1 MDDSLNETQFNTI
14 GALTK
19 GAIFGGISAMTG
31 ASVPMSLLSA
41 ITASGILT
49 EYGKPQTGNST
60 VAALNQYS
68 KNAEKQSSSN
78 QMIDYTAK
86 FSDTINVLKGMNKT
100 FMAMIDRLESN
111 NALLEKIVGI
121 QIGTEPINFDATAR
135 RNNRLALTMSRTA
148 MGRITLSLMS
158 NSIAGS
164 YTKQQELAHKAID
177 AGLIN
182 EKEYLKSKIMDE
194 IGKRFTSLENFTKQY
209 SANLEYMNEEILQ
222 QKGVFTKETNMS
234 ITKIIPLR
242 LQAIGNLINKSN
254 EHLENIHNV
263 LEAHYQMDMMYK
275 EEILTELYNT
285 LNTIGGFKLTE
296 KNKEYIFSE
305 NGIISSISRK
315 EFERDSNKLTGLA
328 DFINK
333 SIDYYNDSI
342 DYYND
347 SIKNKEGIFEIGNK
361 IGESQKDFFEK
372 TLQFY
377 NRNIELLGSINDR
390 LYTQDM
396 RRFFPV
402 KLTNNGVTGNL
413 TSSTF
418 SWGISLDGALKFI
431 KQVINKD
438 PKTKKRYDYA
448 DFNQS
453 QNDQNSESYRREDGF
468 LGFLRRNTNRDNIN
482 RRTFIDSSELGA
494 EFKQQRLQ
502 TKEMIEAQNKRMVV
516 ENDNLKLLNKTAAD
530 IYGQQ
535 VKFGS
540 FMYKYISN
548 IPNIL
553 TRVLN
558 MALKFYFTFTVSKF
572 IFNTIKGL
580 LGITGKAKDGIMGF
594 IERLLTP
601 KDAVKGGIS
610 LYDRVMGWIFGKN
623 YKDHTDMANKIEES
637 GILVT
642 IGSFLLDQ
650 IKKGLIALWDSG
662 AIMTAL
668 KYYVLAK
675 GAFQILTG
683 YIPKLISGILTLAG
697 RKLIG
702 VGLSLSSN
710 TWGSILFGGGFVTFI
725 SALFGKLSTMLGF
738 VFKYGNMITFFIMA
752 FKHMFDN
759 WFSTLDKNIQ
769 EQFEQLNFG
778 EKVIYTIRFMFTNI
792 WEWLGGAKA
801 AEIIDDFMSGGWRS
815 FGLKIW
821 NLLIDWIS
829 ENWDTLLYI
838 VGGSILGSFAAG
850 SPILGAL
857 AGGGAYWLYDAF
869 FGENKIN
876 TFLDKNLNATDRLKK
891 ITRDTD
897 VEKMKQNSTFKD
909 MLIGVNRISDT
920 LQETK
925 KYVADVIENTGNI
938 KDSVSNL
945 WKSFKK
951 KFFDV
956 LKPTSMGS
964 FLGGI
969 RNFFN
974 NIANTIAPDIMKEYY
989 KKEKE
994 EGNVNIQT
1002 LLQAA
1007 NLQEKYKDSFANGAL
1022 INSKEEFDQFLID
1035 VQNARGNKTVNL
1047 ILKEKFNVNEKDSF
1061 GTLGFELAR
1070 FNSVQTDYNASLIA
1084 QMKQEQKQREEE
1096 NEKLVSAVQNAG
1108 ADAASGASTA
1118 GNTIKNAI
1126 TNELPDI
1133 FKEKLDNSESVLGIK
1148 KNTFQNL
1155 FNVLVGD
1162 TTSGSGLLYQIG
1174 NSIWGNASGT
1184 NGVNAIQVKLI
1195 SNDEYNSHMEQAF
1208 SDFTQ
1213 NEKNS
1218 AYKLAQ
1224 ISSRRS
1230 YLNGQQGL
1238 TSNTIIPY
1246 SSDKIEQYRS
1256 NELNRILQIADKD
1269 DRENELSSLN
1279 GRIKLMTEGKVG
1291 KQVNKIDLM
1300 NIQAFDMLKPSFKF
1314 DDENYINTGIFDETS
1329 KNMYNAL
1336 DNSPEDKRIFST
1348 YVENN
1353 KNDMNKNKNR
1363 IISIIK
1369 DKIMNMASLYNGD
1382 YNFVD
1387 NFKSIIHHIYYPVLD
1402 EVDLNGIVDD
1412 TGLFSRLIYPVIS
1425 LNQLFNRSKMSF
1437 MNEIDNIY
1445 SNRHK
1450 KFDTR
1455 HAFDEFTL
1463 IMSKLFP
1470 GVKGIIHPNDV
1481 FTKLFIYSILNKI
1494 SFKTLYDLLIN
1505 KESLPKL
1512 YEQMS
1517 DLFASIGHQY
1527 AINLWEPFE
1536 FWFTDDNVWNKSHYT
1551 STFKPTN
1558 YFKELFNPVIGYLML
1573 LTGKNGAKNIDTGRT
1588 IWESH
1593 INNMYKIIG
1602 LNDDL
1607 LLNKDPLG
1615 KRKNIDQPGDPTYLQ
1630 FTSNNELLNI
1640 GDEKHY
1646 NKLNLT
1652 LKRNLENY
1660 AKDYY
1665 NKYGRKV
1672 ILTSGYRSYAEQSY
1686 LYNKKMNG
1694 QLNAPIAPPSLNNR
1708 HLLGLGADISLDS
1721 IDPYL
1726 LSKNNLMQPDID
1738 DPYHIEMKNGN
1749 IHNRFAKI
1757 NYRNLPKYSFGDPK
1771 LSKKLFENA
1780 FAFEDASIDD
1790 YVDTAL
1796 FLYGDKINTFKNN
1809 DFLDNLNNNITELF
1823 NNYTNKSFDL
1833 DDADNLALLGLLTAI
1848 KKHDNTLSSNEL
1860 MLFYNA
1866 ILKIQNDENIKN
1878 SNEWINILEHKK
1890 LSKYHEIL
1898 KLYEDTRKLILKK
1911 ISTNDSLLNNNGYV
1925 STSMLRELKNLPEW
1939 SKYIIEASKL
1949 TGIDAELLSSLI
1961 KVESNGNPLARSK
1974 YAYGLTQ
1981 IIPGTWN
1988 GIIKNAI
1995 SKDPEKY
2002 KEFSEWK
2009 NKYSEFSTKGTENT
2023 RAQILLGA
2031 YYLMQLK
2038 HGNPDF
2044 DWIDVLRAYNAGPGR
2059 VKQYKAANIN
2069 RRDIWKLTKEQKIA
2083 AGIPEKHDARQA
2095 GNYPGLVMQYYG
2107 THQYV
2112 PNDTELNAEILAL
2125 KDEAIAQ
2132 TDPNSKGLNKSLL
2145 NSPSSQT
2152 AIENILI
2159 KLSNGKELSKVE
2171 SQGYLR
2177 WWSFI
2182 DSQLRSYG
2190 YDDETMKQ
2198 WSLIDKKLKE
2208 GMNVFKNNKSEDRFY
2223 KLNPVLRYR
2232 FLQYA
2237 AAFKNAHSHPVTVT
2251 STYRSKEEQ
2260 TKLYNERQQAMKRGE
2275 KVLPAGRRSLHT
2287 LGMAIDINSKNS
2299 IDDKL
2304 LNQYGLYRPMP
2315 NTDPVHVELIETQQF
2330 KSMNGRYDKIYD
2342 VYGGF
2347 PEMLEKNI
2355 LDSNIYD
2362 IIKNNPSNSSKS
2374 SGRNGWDPLSGFFN
2388 ETSNVIE
2395 FYIELL
2401 RKASEKYGNIAN
2413 NENNGGPILK
2423 RMNDKAPFWR
2433 NSYNGIFPKSST
2445 SYYNSIFDKS
2455 MYQLID
2461 DNTKTISEVNDN
2473 NQIGDPIFSNIENI
2487 AKSFMS
2493 VIPNGNDIMNF
2504 NFKKP
2509 SVIDSL
2515 EKHVNRMKGTIK
2527 GKVVPIFKN
2536 NELFNSLSEKIFN
2549 KEIETLKWASKQNAL
2564 QFKDVNN
2571 DKLEELKDE
2580 LKDIKVSLVK
2590 VFEENKIILESLV
2603 NTTGTALKSAISSVG
2618 QVVNN
2623 VTSVSNNSMNANNS
2637 MVNEN
2642 QSGNNSMAAT
2652 NFGSMDAFLCF

>member
-49 EYGKPQTGNST
+49 EYGKPQTGTST

-68 KNAEKQSSSN
+68 KNAEKQSSSS

-121 QIGTEPINFDATAR
+121 QMGTEPINFDATAR

-254 EHLENIHNV
+254 EHLENIHDV
-263 LEAHYQMDMMYK
+263 LEAHYQMDMKYK
-275 EEILTELYNT
+275 EESIVHSLWATDFMRQSIHHYVDIAN
-285 LNTIGGFKLTE
+285 
-296 KNKEYIFSE
+296 
-305 NGIISSISRK
+305 SS
-315 EFERDSNKLTGLA
+315 
-328 DFINK
+328 
-333 SIDYYNDSI
+333 
-342 DYYND
+342 
-347 SIKNKEGIFEIGNK
+347 EGIFDTANK
-361 IGESQKDFFEK
+361 IGEQEREFFQKSYDFYKE
-372 TLQFY
+372 
-377 NRNIELLGSINDR
+377 NITVLNSINDR
-390 LYTQDM
+390 IFRQSDSNY
-396 RRFFPV
+396 FPV
-402 KLTNNGVTGNL
+402 KIVHTAARDRADDMKTGSFAATISNFIRGIL
-413 TSSTF
+413 GTKSTPGLDANVNSSTF
-418 SWGISLDGALKFI
+418 YQNLQGQK
-431 KQVINKD
+431 V
-438 PKTKKRYDYA
+438 
-448 DFNQS
+448 NQS
-453 QNDQNSESYRREDGF
+453 SSIGGL
-468 LGFLRRNTNRDNIN
+468 LGKKIE
-482 RRTFIDSSELGA
+482 IYSSNELGA
-494 EFKQQRLQ
+494 QFKQLRLQ
-502 TKEMIEAQNKRMVV
+502 NEKQIKAQNEKIKADN
-516 ENDNLKLLNKTAAD
+516 ENLKLLNTTAAN

-535 VKFGS
+535 VRFGS

-558 MALKFYFTFTVSKF
+558 TALKFYLTFRFTRF
-572 IFNTIKGL
+572 IFNGL
-580 LGITGKAKDGIMGF
+580 KTLMGITGKAKDGIWGF
-594 IERLLTP
+594 FERLLTP
-601 KDAVKGGIS
+601 KDAVKSGIS

-637 GILVT
+637 GILIT
-642 IGSFLLDQ
+642 IGSFLVDQ
-650 IKKGLIALWDSG
+650 IKKGFMYLWDSG

-668 KYYVLAK
+668 KYYVLTK
-675 GAFQILTG
+675 GFLQIGSSL
-683 YIPKLISGILTLAG
+683 PKFFGGILTAFG
-697 RKLIG
+697 NGVVKLG
-702 VGLSLSSN
+702 AFWSSN
-710 TWGSILFGGGFVTFI
+710 MITRIFLGGGF
-725 SALFGKLSTMLGF
+725 
-738 VFKYGNMITFFIMA
+738 ITFFGGLFGHMSKLLGVLFKHADLITFASMA

-759 WFSTLDKNIQ
+759 WFSMLNEDTKNA
-769 EQFEQLNFG
+769 FSKLNFG
-778 EKVIYTIRFMFTNI
+778 EKVVFTIKHMFGGI
-792 WEWLGGAKA
+792 WEWLQGTKA
-801 AEIIDDFMSGGWRS
+801 AQLVNEYMKDGFGGFISR
-815 FGLKIW
+815 IW
-821 NLLIDWIS
+821 NSLTEWFS
-829 ENWDTLLYI
+829 ENWQYI
-838 VGGSILGSFAAG
+838 LAFSIGSAAG
-850 SPILGAL
+850 SALTGHPLIGAAL
-857 AGGGAYWLYDAF
+857 GGGAALGFDILSGNNAFENFFNKNIKWWETDAA
-869 FGENKIN
+869 GN
-876 TFLDKNLNATDRLKK
+876 TTDSARLKLAETERIKSNVKDPQLNELIK
-891 ITRDTD
+891 IGIN
-897 VEKMKQNSTFKD
+897 VAESAGE
-909 MLIGVNRISDT
+909 I
-920 LQETK
+920 K
-925 KYVADVIENTGNI
+925 KEFGKVIENTQNI
-938 KDSVSNL
+938 KESASSL
-945 WKSFKK
+945 WTSFKK
-951 KFFDV
+951 TFFDV
-956 LKPTSMGS
+956 LKPTAFGS
-964 FLGGI
+964 FLGGV

-974 NIANTIAPDIMKEYY
+974 NIAHAIAPDTMDKYY
-989 KKEKE
+989 KKEAEIGEKS
-994 EGNVNIQT
+994 IQS
-1002 LLQAA
+1002 LLQVA
-1007 NLQEKYKDSFANGAL
+1007 NLQQKWGSSFVNGAL
-1022 INSKEEFDQFLID
+1022 INKEELDQFISD
-1035 VQNARGNKTVNL
+1035 IQNARENNQNL
-1047 ILKEKFNVNEKDSF
+1047 DEVLKNNFNIDKKDSA
-1061 GTLGFELAR
+1061 GILGFKLAA
-1070 FNSVQTDYNASLIA
+1070 FNGVNTNYNAAEIAKAIA
-1084 QMKQEQKQREEE
+1084 QEQNEARKQDTEQLAQAVGSAGSAAAQGANDAGNIVKQALETKMTEQQNKFDNFFNIRA
-1096 NEKLVSAVQNAG
+1096 EKSG
-1108 ADAASGASTA
+1108 FIEGIRKSFFGDGAASGLLQFAH
-1118 GNTIKNAI
+1118 
-1126 TNELPDI
+1126 
-1133 FKEKLDNSESVLGIK
+1133 
-1148 KNTFQNL
+1148 
-1155 FNVLVGD
+1155 
-1162 TTSGSGLLYQIG
+1162 GSGTHSSFSVTI
-1174 NSIWGNASGT
+1174 A
-1184 NGVNAIQVKLI
+1184 
-1195 SNDEYNSHMEQAF
+1195 NDEYNEVMKKVNSQFDPIVRSEIKDLLTYNQMNEDNIKPRIDDISYQDF
-1208 SDFTQ
+1208 SDYDKVR
-1213 NEKNS
+1213 E
-1218 AYKLAQ
+1218 AYGASSTISKKDWKTFVLENPSIHNGSKPTGI
-1224 ISSRRS
+1224 ISSQDYYKSMHKYKDNNDIKQILQKLYANRTLQNSNVVMEKIDNQFDSSKITNNKDISSQLFDHLINIDDLKFFNSYEDGNISNDDLNAIKKSFIDNFLRKYKTILTDGYNTYDNSSPLFWGNDTRISRS
-1230 YLNGQQGL
+1230 KNNSNIFKWIIIPLIDSL
-1238 TSNTIIPY
+1238 TSEDIKGNNKKDIFNKLLAPIIAMNSLVTI
-1246 SSDKIEQYRS
+1246 SRESFLFHLM
-1256 NELNRILQIADKD
+1256 NEL
-1269 DRENELSSLN
+1269 
-1279 GRIKLMTEGKVG
+1279 
-1291 KQVNKIDLM
+1291 
-1300 NIQAFDMLKPSFKF
+1300 
-1314 DDENYINTGIFDETS
+1314 GIE
-1329 KNMYNAL
+1329 
-1336 DNSPEDKRIFST
+1336 
-1348 YVENN
+1348 N
-1353 KNDMNKNKNR
+1353 KND
-1363 IISIIK
+1363 
-1369 DKIMNMASLYNGD
+1369 Y
-1382 YNFVD
+1382 
-1387 NFKSIIHHIYYPVLD
+1387 
-1402 EVDLNGIVDD
+1402 
-1412 TGLFSRLIYPVIS
+1412 
-1425 LNQLFNRSKMSF
+1425 
-1437 MNEIDNIY
+1437 
-1445 SNRHK
+1445 
-1450 KFDTR
+1450 
-1455 HAFDEFTL
+1455 
-1463 IMSKLFP
+1463 SKLID
-1470 GVKGIIHPNDV
+1470 GINDLESYD
-1481 FTKLFIYSILNKI
+1481 KNKI
-1494 SFKTLYDLLIN
+1494 SEGFVYPEDFFGHMFINSIKRKINFHDLYSLLMNPNGEVYN
-1505 KESLPKL
+1505 KFESLFKK
-1512 YEQMS
+1512 
-1517 DLFASIGHQY
+1517 IG
-1527 AINLWEPFE
+1527 INYGNALKNTF
-1536 FWFTDDNVWNKSHYT
+1536 NKN
-1551 STFKPTN
+1551 TFGFQVKDEDSVLKFLGYLANITGGESN
-1558 YFKELFNPVIGYLML
+1558 RIGYEKDVL
-1573 LTGKNGAKNIDTGRT
+1573 
-1588 IWESH
+1588 E
-1593 INNMYKIIG
+1593 MYKN
-1602 LNDDL
+1602 LNIETIL
-1607 LLNKDPLG
+1607 KEAIDPTQ
-1615 KRKNIDQPGDPTYLQ
+1615 NFGDPTYLQ
-1630 FTSNNELLNI
+1630 FTSSNQLLNI
-1640 GDEKHY
+1640 GDEVHY
-1646 NKLNLT
+1646 NKLNPL
-1652 LKRNLENY
+1652 LRNNLENY

-1665 NKYGRKV
+1665 DRYGRKV
-1672 ILTSGYRSYAEQSY
+1672 VVTSGYRSFAEQSY
-1686 LYNKKMNG
+1686 LYNKKLNG
-1694 QLNAPIAPPSLNNR
+1694 QLDAQIAPPSMNNR
-1708 HLLGLGADISLDS
+1708 HLLGLGVDISLDS

-1757 NYRNLPKYSFGDPK
+1757 NYRNLPKYSFGDPSALSGIYPDINGNYHYYSNGIRTDIPGKYDSDIENLAKKAQIKNMATQDALSYIASLQQEQQKKSQGKVFATSDGKQLTPEQVNKLYKEKKYALNQSALANERSQYRRASQWTMAKSQLANERIYYHNYDPSISYKNDFESYKNMFKDINLNSSTIK
-1771 LSKKLFENA
+1771 LSSDDLKMIEELEKKQSELTLKNLVIQ
-1780 FAFEDASIDD
+1780 ASSQ
-1790 YVDTAL
+1790 
-1796 FLYGDKINTFKNN
+1796 K
-1809 DFLDNLNNNITELF
+1809 
-1823 NNYTNKSFDL
+1823 
-1833 DDADNLALLGLLTAI
+1833 
-1848 KKHDNTLSSNEL
+1848 
-1860 MLFYNA
+1860 
-1866 ILKIQNDENIKN
+1866 
-1878 SNEWINILEHKK
+1878 
-1890 LSKYHEIL
+1890 
-1898 KLYEDTRKLILKK
+1898 
-1911 ISTNDSLLNNNGYV
+1911 NNGYV

-1981 IIPGTWN
+1981 IIPSTWN

-2044 DWIDVLRAYNAGPGR
+2044 DWIDVLRAYNAGSGR

-2125 KDEAIAQ
+2125 RDEAIAQ

-2152 AIENILI
+2152 AIEDILI

-2177 WWSFI
+2177 WWNFI

-2237 AAFKNAHSHPVTVT
+2237 TAFKNAHSHPVTVT

-2275 KVLPAGRRSLHT
+2275 KVLPADRRSLHT
-2287 LGMAIDINSKNS
+2287 LGMAIDISSKDS

-2330 KSMNGRYDKIYD
+2330 KSMNGRYDKIHD
-2342 VYGGF
+2342 AYGGF

-2413 NENNGGPILK
+2413 NENNDGPILK

-2461 DNTKTISEVNDN
+2461 DNTKTISEINDN

-2509 SVIDSL
+2509 SVINSL

-2536 NELFNSLSEKIFN
+2536 NELFDSLSEKIFN

-2618 QVVNN
+2618 QVINN

-2637 MVNEN
+2637 MINEN
-2642 QSGNNSMAAT
+2642 QSGNNSMTAT